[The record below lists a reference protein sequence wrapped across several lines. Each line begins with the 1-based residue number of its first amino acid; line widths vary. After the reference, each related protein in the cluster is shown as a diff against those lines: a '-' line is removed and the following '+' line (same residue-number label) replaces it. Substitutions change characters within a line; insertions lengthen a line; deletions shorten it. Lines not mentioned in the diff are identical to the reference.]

1 MNITGV
7 FRRVA
12 AEYDEVEPR
21 MFRHFGRALVDV
33 VAIDDGDV
41 LDVASGKGAVALAAA
56 ERARRV
62 VALDL
67 APEMVAELRR
77 RAPANVEAQVGD
89 AQALGLPDASFDAA
103 FCAFGIF
110 FLKHPDQALAEF
122 RRVLRPDGTAAVAVF
137 GKTDERWDR
146 TRALMRRG
154 RDERPPML
162 TPDDVRD
169 GLAAAGFAD
178 VHVERAVL
186 DATYDDAAH
195 WERWAHTH
203 GMRAFFEQLSPAA
216 LARWKKKAYR
226 TMEAAREADGRLHNR
241 ITAVFVLARRP

>member
-7 FRRVA
+7 FRRIAV
-12 AEYDEVEPR
+12 EYDEVEPR
-21 MFRHFGRALVDV
+21 MFRHFGRELADA
-33 VAIDDGDV
+33 VAIDGCDV
-41 LDVASGKGAVALAAA
+41 IDVASGKGAVALAAA

-77 RAPANVEAQVGD
+77 PAPPNLEARVGD
-89 AQALGLPDASFDAA
+89 AEALELPDASFDAA
-103 FCAFGIF
+103 FCVFGIF
-110 FLKHPDQALAEF
+110 FLKRPDRALAEL

-137 GKTDERWDR
+137 GKSDERWDG
-146 TRALMRRG
+146 TRRLMRRR

-169 GLAAAGFAD
+169 GLTAAGFAD
-178 VHVERAVL
+178 VRSEETVL
-186 DATYDDAAH
+186 DATYDDADH
-195 WERWAHTH
+195 WVRWAHTH

-216 LARWKKKAYR
+216 HAKWRVKAYPA
-226 TMEAAREADGRLHNR
+226 MEAAREADGRLHNR
-241 ITAVFVLARRP
+241 ITAVFLLARRG

>member
-21 MFRHFGRALVDV
+21 MFRHFGHALVDA
-33 VAIDDGDV
+33 VAIDGGEV

-56 ERARRV
+56 ERARHV

-67 APEMVAELRR
+67 APEMVAELQQ
-77 RAPANVEAQVGD
+77 RAPANVEARVGD
-89 AQALGLPDASFDAA
+89 AQALEVPDAWFDAA

-110 FLKHPDQALAEF
+110 FLKHPERALAEF

-137 GKTDERWDR
+137 GKSDERWDGV
-146 TRALMRRG
+146 RALMRR
-154 RDERPPML
+154 RSDQRPPML

-178 VHVERAVL
+178 VQVDHTVL

-216 LARWKKKAYR
+216 RARWRRKAYR